1 MMRSSWLQYISNFAF
16 VNYCERYLFILRG
29 CQVTR
34 RRSPLSRKCNK
45 NVLKGVECA
54 VKKVATLSGQPS
66 WLSKEETV
74 HAFRIALFAMAAAAA
89 IGFAAQAAEISGAG
103 ATFPY
108 PIYAKWAEAYA
119 AKTGT
124 KLNYQSIGSGGG
136 IAQINAR
143 TVDFGASDMPL
154 KPDELE
160 KNGLTQFP
168 PVIGGEVLVVNL
180 PGIQPGQM
188 TLDGPTIA
196 NIYLGKITKWS
207 DPAIAKL
214 NPRITLPD
222 IAIAVVHRSD
232 GSGTTFIF
240 TNYLSKVSPEWK
252 DKVSEGTSIEWPVG
266 LGGKGNEGVAALASR
281 TAGAIGYV
289 EYAYALQNKLAHTK
303 LVNHDGAALEPGIKV
318 FQAAAANADWKNA
331 TGFYLILT
339 NQPGKETWPITG
351 ATFILMHK
359 KQEHPDRAKE
369 VLAFFDWA
377 YKNGAELAKSLDY
390 VPMPQNAVGI
400 FEDSWK
406 QILGP
411 DGKPVWDGRSS

>member
-1 MMRSSWLQYISNFAF
+1 MEPS
-16 VNYCERYLFILRG
+16 VNALR
-29 CQVTR
+29 T
-34 RRSPLSRKCNK
+34 
-45 NVLKGVECA
+45 A
-54 VKKVATLSGQPS
+54 VIGIV
-66 WLSKEETV
+66 
-74 HAFRIALFAMAAAAA
+74 AAAAT
-89 IGFAAQAAEISGAG
+89 AAAAHAAEISGAG

-119 AKTGT
+119 AKTGL
-124 KLNYQSIGSGGG
+124 KMNYQSIGSGGG
-136 IAQINAR
+136 IAQINAK

-154 KPDELE
+154 KPDVLDKE
-160 KNGLTQFP
+160 GLTQFP

-196 NIYLGKITKWS
+196 NIYLGKITKWD

-214 NPRITLPD
+214 NPGLKLPAT
-222 IAIAVVHRSD
+222 AIAVVHRSD

-240 TNYLSKVSPEWK
+240 TDYLSKVSPEWK
-252 DKVSEGTSIEWPVG
+252 DKVSEGTSVEWPVG
-266 LGGKGNEGVAALASR
+266 IGGKGNEGVSALAAR

-289 EYAYALQNKLAHTK
+289 EYAYALQNKLVHTK
-303 LVNHDGAALEPGIKV
+303 LVNHDGATLEPGSQV

-331 TGFYLILT
+331 PGFYLILT
-339 NQPGKETWPITG
+339 DQPGKQSWPITG

-359 KQEHPDRAKE
+359 KQDHPDKAKE

-377 YKNGAELAKSLDY
+377 YKNGGQLAESLDY
-390 VPMPQNAVGI
+390 VPMPANAVAI

-406 QILGP
+406 QIVGP
-411 DGKPVWDGRSS
+411 DGKPVWNGPSS